1 MECTVVYRCECNERG
16 YPSHFSLKQH
26 QKTKQHVTWA
36 ERNELRLLKID
47 LTEKTNTIMAL
58 EIVVK
63 DVRDLNTVLLK
74 RLLT

>member
-16 YPSHFSLKQH
+16 YPSLCALKQH

-47 LTEKTNTIMAL
+47 LTEKTNTIVAL